1 MRYFLLTLLLFSL
14 SACVAGFEP
23 VYGKK
28 DGTKLSD
35 VLNQVKFQSTS
46 GRSGQVLYTAL
57 YERLKTS
64 AENETPVYLF
74 KVTDLQ
80 IDQSNISIAADGTA
94 RLNQVLVI
102 GSFSLLDAKDYTE
115 IDSFRL
121 RLVSTYNVRNIDAY
135 SSEIAFISARDRLL
149 YDMAEQA
156 KLRLVD
162 ILSRR
167 NH

>member
-1 MRYFLLTLLLFSL
+1 MRYFLLAFLLFSL

-23 VYGKK
+23 IHAKK

-35 VLNQVKFQSTS
+35 ILNRVSFESTQN
-46 GRSGQVLYTAL
+46 RSGQVLYTAL
-57 YERLKTS
+57 YEKLKTS
-64 AENETPVYLF
+64 AETASALYLL
-74 KVTDLQ
+74 KVTDLK
-80 IDQSNISIAADGTA
+80 IEQSNVSIAADGTA

-102 GSFSLLDAKDYTE
+102 GAFSLLDAKDYAE

-135 SSEIAFISARDRLL
+135 SSEIAFIGARDHLL

-156 KLRLVD
+156 KLRLVN
-162 ILSRR
+162 ILNQRG
-167 NH
+167 H